1 MGGLIGINGIK
12 TGECFKIYAPENTWA
27 QNALFIIYATS
38 FDNEN
43 SGAYFLKTK
52 AGNLGKTGLSL
63 IGDNVAEIKIDSE
76 KNYYIKSSYCKI
88 REIMGRA
95 SSLTILNISQTEYD
109 NVNGTILTPS

>member
-1 MGGLIGINGIK
+1 MGGLIGINLVKSGH
-12 TGECFKIYAPENTWA
+12 CFKIYAPENTWA

-38 FDNEN
+38 WNNEN

-76 KNYYIKSSYCKI
+76 KNYYIKSNFCKI
-88 REIMGRA
+88 REIIGR
-95 SSLTILNISQTEYD
+95 SNSLTILEISQTEYD
-109 NVNGTILTPS
+109 NVNGTILTP

>member
-1 MGGLIGINGIK
+1 MGELIGINPIK
-12 TGECFKIYAPENTWA
+12 IGKYFKIYAPENTWT
-27 QNALFIIYATS
+27 QNALFIIYACS
-38 FDNEN
+38 SINEQ

-76 KNYYIKSSYCKI
+76 KNYYIKSNYCKI

-95 SSLTILNISQTEYD
+95 SSLTILEISQTEYD